1 VTFEVVSMPL
11 GVYGTN
17 CYVVAQP
24 DSPDAVV
31 IDPGDTP
38 ETVARVV
45 DDRGWAPRGILVTHG
60 HIDHIGGIKGL
71 ADAYDI
77 EVWAPRGEAAR
88 LREHETAPYEPQHLL
103 DGDETVGIAGI
114 EFRTFSV
121 PGHSPASIAYATE
134 GIVFSGDILFAGSIG
149 RTDLEGG
156 DMDTLV
162 ASIGRLMD
170 ALPGETIVA
179 SGHGPAT
186 TLERERQTNPFLGA
200 LRS

>member
-1 VTFEVVSMPL
+1 MTLDVVSMSL

-17 CYVVAQP
+17 CYLVALP

-31 IDPGDTP
+31 VDPGDTASQ
-38 ETVARVV
+38 VSSALV
-45 DDRGWAPRGILVTHG
+45 DRGWTPRGILITHG
-60 HIDHIGGIKGL
+60 HIDHIGAVAEL
-71 ADAYDI
+71 AREHGI
-77 EVWAPRGEAAR
+77 EVWAPRGEAGK
-88 LREHETAPYEPQHLL
+88 LRDHESPHEPEHLL
-103 DGDETVGIAGI
+103 DGGETVGVAGI
-114 EFRTFSV
+114 EFRTFAV
-121 PGHSPASIAYATE
+121 PGHSPASVAYATD

-170 ALPGETIVA
+170 ALPGDTIVA

-186 TLERERQTNPFLGA
+186 TLDRERQTNPFLGA

>member
-1 VTFEVVSMPL
+1 VTLEVVSMPL

-24 DSPDAVV
+24 ESSEAVV
-31 IDPGDTP
+31 VDPGDTP
-38 ETVARVV
+38 DTVARVL
-45 DDRGWAPRGILVTHG
+45 DDRGWTPRGILVTHG
-60 HIDHIGGIKGL
+60 HIDHIGGINGV
-71 ADAYDI
+71 ADAYQI
-77 EVWAPRGEAAR
+77 EVWAPRGEAVK
-88 LREHETAPYEPQHLL
+88 LREHESAAYEPQHLL
-103 DGDETVGIAGI
+103 EGDETVELAGI
-114 EFRTFSV
+114 SFRTFAV
-121 PGHSPASIAYATE
+121 PGHSSASIAYATE
-134 GIVFSGDILFAGSIG
+134 GIVFSGDVLFAGSIG

-156 DMDTLV
+156 DLDTLV

>member
-17 CYVVAQP
+17 CYLVAQP
-24 DSPDAVV
+24 GSSDAVV

-38 ETVARVV
+38 EAVTRVL
-45 DDRGWAPRGILVTHG
+45 DDRGWSPRGILVTHG
-60 HIDHIGGIKGL
+60 HVDHIGGVKGL
-71 ADAYDI
+71 ADAYDV
-77 EVWAPRGEAAR
+77 EVWAPRGEADR
-88 LREHETAPYEPQHLL
+88 LREHQDAPYEPQHLL
-103 DGDETVGIAGI
+103 EGDEIVGIAGI
-114 EFRTFSV
+114 EFRIFSV
-121 PGHSPASIAYATE
+121 PGHSPASVAYATD
-134 GIVFSGDILFAGSIG
+134 GIVFSGDVLFAGSIG

-156 DMDTLV
+156 DMDMLV
-162 ASIGRLMD
+162 ASIRRLMD

-186 TLERERQTNPFLGA
+186 TLERERQTNPFLGT

>member
-1 VTFEVVSMPL
+1 
-11 GVYGTN
+11 
-17 CYVVAQP
+17 
-24 DSPDAVV
+24 
-31 IDPGDTP
+31 
-38 ETVARVV
+38 
-45 DDRGWAPRGILVTHG
+45 
-60 HIDHIGGIKGL
+60 
-71 ADAYDI
+71 
-77 EVWAPRGEAAR
+77 
-88 LREHETAPYEPQHLL
+88 
-103 DGDETVGIAGI
+103 
-114 EFRTFSV
+114 V